1 MEEWLLGLE
10 QGWALG
16 QGLIPLVNTQ
26 GLGKSEGPLSRN
38 LLVLATSFLLAHLET
53 FRSVNKSFFPNTLC
67 ICFY

>member
-38 LLVLATSFLLAHLET
+38 LLVLATSFLLD
-53 FRSVNKSFFPNTLC
+53 RKSVV
-67 ICFY
+67 